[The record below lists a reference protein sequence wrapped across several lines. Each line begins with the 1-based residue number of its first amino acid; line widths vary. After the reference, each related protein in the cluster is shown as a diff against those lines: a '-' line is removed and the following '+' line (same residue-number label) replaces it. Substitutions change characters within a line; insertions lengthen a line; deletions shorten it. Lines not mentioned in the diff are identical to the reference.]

1 MNTLSRH
8 RRSLVLKAALT
19 TVSAAVLSACSNG
32 VDDVPAATSTEAQG
46 AAVTP
51 ASSQPAAVENGERIL
66 VSDPTAFKTA
76 EKRARPGDTIVLANG
91 FWENFEILF
100 RGEGEPGKPIT
111 LAAETPGEV
120 VLTGQS
126 NLRLAGSHLVV
137 QGLVFRD
144 GYTPTS
150 NVIAFRQNAD
160 TLCNDC
166 TVRNTVID
174 GFSNPERFETDSWVA
189 IFGRNNR
196 FENNHLAG
204 KGNQGVT
211 LAVRL
216 NTESSRN
223 NNHVIANN
231 YFGPR
236 AILGSNGGET
246 LRIGTSH
253 YSESDSSTQVVNN
266 VFDRTNGELEIISVK
281 SGDNT
286 VSGNTFLGA
295 RGTLTMRHGE
305 NNTITDNVFLGD
317 RGDGENEHTGG
328 IRVINGGQT
337 VTNNYMEA
345 LTGIRFGGAF
355 TVMNGVP
362 NSPLNRYQQVVDAD
376 MSNNSII
383 GTNAIQLGAGADT
396 ERTAVPADSVFAD
409 NLVAPSDPDAAFQ
422 VYDDMSGIDFRG
434 NVIVGADAPDFT
446 PGARAGFTR
455 RDMALSRAD
464 NGLLYPPAG
473 VDVGVSRDL
482 AVTQLDDVGVAW
494 YAKPGKRVAFGSGRT
509 VDVPAEDGALF
520 AAVREA
526 QAGDVLRLAPGR
538 HVARKVLALD
548 VPLTVMGAENATLAF
563 ERSALFQINNGGSL
577 RLDGLTVTGDAAPDM
592 QGNAVIRTSP
602 YSMTQ
607 NYRVELD
614 DTRIIDLDVNRFFDV
629 IRGAKSTLAD
639 RITLENVEVENI
651 SGSVFNFAAETDD
664 FGRYNA
670 EYITIYNSRFTD
682 VQGPL
687 AALYR
692 GGRDE
697 STFGPHFEMRS
708 SSMTN
713 VGNGGRNAKGVSLWL
728 HGVQDTDIL
737 DNEISNSA
745 PFLIDHTVG
754 DPQTDIVDNA
764 FADTGAP
771 RVVEITSGNPPTARI
786 TGNRGL

>member
-1 MNTLSRH
+1 MRLERH
-8 RRSLVLKAALT
+8 YDRVPPTRRWLA
-19 TVSAAVLSACSNG
+19 TVAAAVLVSACDGG
-32 VDDVPAATSTEAQG
+32 VVASKQVAEVEA
-46 AAVTP
+46 P
-51 ASSQPAAVENGERIL
+51 ASSVMADGRVLVRTQEAFREAAADL
-66 VSDPTAFKTA
+66 F
-76 EKRARPGDTIVLANG
+76 PGDTVVLADG
-91 FWENFEILF
+91 EWDDFEILLE
-100 RGEGEPGKPIT
+100 GEGTADAPIT
-111 LAAETPGEV
+111 LTAETPGGV
-120 VLTGQS
+120 VLTGGS
-126 NLRLAGSHLVV
+126 NLRLAGEHVV
-137 QGLVFRD
+137 VDGLVFRD

-150 NVIAFRQNAD
+150 NVISFRRDAD
-160 TLCNDC
+160 TLCNGC

-174 GFSNPERFETDSWVA
+174 SFSNPERFETDTWVA

-196 FENNHLAG
+196 FENNHLSG

-216 NTESSRN
+216 NTEASRD

-253 YSESDSSTQVVNN
+253 YSESDSSTQVLNN

-305 NNTITDNVFLGD
+305 NNTITDNVFLGGA
-317 RGDGENEHTGG
+317 GDGPNEHTGG

-337 VTNNYMEA
+337 VSNNYMEA

-362 NSPLNRYQQVVDAD
+362 NSPLNRYQQVVDAE
-376 MSNNSII
+376 MSGNSII
-383 GTNAIQLGAGADT
+383 GTNAIQLGAGADA
-396 ERTAVPADSVFAD
+396 ERTAVPADSVFAN

-422 VYDDMSGIDFRG
+422 VYDDMSGIDFAG

-446 PGARAGFTR
+446 PRARNGFERQDVELTR
-455 RDMALSRAD
+455 AA

-482 AVTQLDDVGVAW
+482 KVTRLEDVGVSW
-494 YAKPGKRVAFGSGRT
+494 YPKPGKVVEFGSGNT
-509 VDVPAEDGALF
+509 IDVPAEDGALF
-520 AAVREA
+520 AAVRDAE
-526 QAGDVLRLAPGR
+526 AGDVLRLAPGR

-548 VPLTVMGAENATLAF
+548 VPVTVVGAGDAVLAF
-563 ERSALFQINNGGSL
+563 ERSALFQIDNGGSL
-577 RLDGLTVTGDAAPDM
+577 RLDGVTVTGDAAPDM

-602 YSMTQ
+602 YSMTE
-607 NYRVELD
+607 NYRVELA
-614 DTRIIDLDVNRFFDV
+614 DTRIADLDVNRFFDV

-639 RITLENVEVENI
+639 RITLDGVGVSNI
-651 SGSVFNFAAETDD
+651 SGSVFNFGAETDD

-670 EYITIYNSRFTD
+670 EYITITDSAFTD

-687 AALYR
+687 AVLYR

-697 STFGPHFEMRS
+697 STFGPHFEMRGS
-708 SSMTN
+708 TMSN

-737 DNEISNSA
+737 DNEISGSA

-754 DPQTDIVDNA
+754 DPQTDISGNL
-764 FADTGAP
+764 FSDTDAP

-786 TGNRGL
+786 TGNTGL